1 MQNLDPITALAPHRK
16 KPNVKNMQ
24 MQKRIGSTIYSVLV
38 CFSDNAKET
47 MNDKIL
53 RLARYDAE
61 NLKEAAGL

>member
-1 MQNLDPITALAPHRK
+1 MQNLIPNTALVSQRK
-16 KPNVKNMQ
+16 KSNVKNMQ
-24 MQKRIGSTIYSVLV
+24 MHKRIGSTVYKVLV
-38 CFSDNAKET
+38 YFSDNAKET